1 MSVREAQTDPRLLC
15 RVPELDATG
24 CREFRLGNGEWS
36 LRCFV
41 VRAADGSVH
50 AYVNRCA
57 HQRYPLNYD
66 QDRFLTPD
74 GSAIVCYVHLAMF
87 ERDTGTC
94 FSGPCSGLTLAR
106 VPVRVV
112 DGQVL
117 LAEGV
122 DPEEFAARYA

>member
-1 MSVREAQTDPRLLC
+1 MTGAGSPGRWLCSVQ
-15 RVPELDATG
+15 ELSATG
-24 CREFRLGNGEWS
+24 CREFRLGSGDWPM
-36 LRCFV
+36 RGFA

-87 ERDTGTC
+87 ERDTGRC
-94 FSGPCSGLTLAR
+94 FSGPCSGLSLAR
-106 VPVRVV
+106 VPVRI
-112 DGQVL
+112 DGEQVL
-117 LAEGV
+117 LADGV

>member
-1 MSVREAQTDPRLLC
+1 MTNGVDAGRLLC

-24 CREFRLGNGEWS
+24 CREFRLGAGEWPM
-36 LRCFV
+36 RGFV
-41 VRAADGSVH
+41 VRAEDGSVH

-66 QDRFLTPD
+66 PDRFLTRD

-87 ERDTGTC
+87 ERHTGLC
-94 FSGPCSGLTLAR
+94 YSGPCSGLSLAR
-106 VPVRVV
+106 VPLRV
-112 DGQVL
+112 DGEQVL
-117 LAEGV
+117 LADGI